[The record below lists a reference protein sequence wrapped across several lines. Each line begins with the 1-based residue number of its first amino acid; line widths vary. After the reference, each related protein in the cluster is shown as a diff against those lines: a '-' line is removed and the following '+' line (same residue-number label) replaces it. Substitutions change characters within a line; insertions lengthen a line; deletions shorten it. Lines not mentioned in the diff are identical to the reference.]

1 MPTPKSSLITNKTH
15 KLIKW
20 LVFTAVCHKFFK
32 KDIFQNKQT
41 KPYQSSKILAP
52 NEWARKKKKKEPKI
66 VKNGGEMREN
76 QKMAKMAPF
85 SP

>member
-1 MPTPKSSLITNKTH
+1 MPAPKSSLITNKTH

-20 LVFTAVCHKFFK
+20 PGFAAVYRKFFEK
-32 KDIFQNKQT
+32 HIFKNKQI
-41 KPYQSSKILAP
+41 KPYQSSKIFAP
-52 NEWARKKKKKEPKI
+52 NERAWKKKKKELKI
-66 VKNGGEMREN
+66 EQNGGEMREN